1 MTIYVL
7 ENNNSVIN
15 GPRSWNYRSFESTL
29 QEDLE
34 INYTLPISKSDN
46 EIITIDDH
54 THIYSAELI
63 YPDYNQTIQYIHGPF
78 WDFSTGVAIGTFEV
92 KELPLEHIKSNLKSK
107 VASNRYIKENFGV
120 KYTVQNLEITIDTS
134 RGNRDIFV
142 QKYLLM
148 ADTDTVQWKFPEGWL
163 TLTKSELGEI
173 VSVGFNY
180 VQQQFDWEISKGF
193 EIDNSTTSGEL
204 GSIDVGD
211 LVPQTLLRV

>member
-34 INYTLPISKSDN
+34 INYTLPISKSDT
-46 EIITIDDH
+46 EIIVIDDN

-63 YPDYNQTIQYIHGPF
+63 YPDYNPKTQYIHGPF
-78 WDFSTGVAIGTFEV
+78 WDFSTGIAIGSFEV
-92 KELPLEHIKSNLKSK
+92 KETPLEHIKSELKSK
-107 VASNRYIKENFGV
+107 IAANRYIKENAGV

-148 ADTDTVQWKFPEGWL
+148 GDSDTVQWKFPEGWL
-163 TLTKSELGEI
+163 TLTKPELGTL
-173 VSVGFNY
+173 VSVGVDY
-180 VQQQFDWEISKGF
+180 VQQQFDWEVSKGV
-193 EIDNSTTSGEL
+193 EIDNATTSAELDLIDLGESL
-204 GSIDVGD
+204 HQ
-211 LVPQTLLRV
+211 PMLRE